1 MYWGSSL
8 PLFIIYLFNLIVMNT
23 IRKAVCYILAII
35 FVTCGIGSL
44 VFLAENL
51 PILNFMQI
59 IVAFIVSAIFF
70 VASYVMEVCRKEI
83 Q

>member
-1 MYWGSSL
+1 
-8 PLFIIYLFNLIVMNT
+8 MNT

-35 FVTCGIGSL
+35 FVVCGLGLL

-51 PILNFMQI
+51 PMLNIIQI
-59 IVAFIVSAIFF
+59 IIAFIVSAVFF
-70 VASYVMEVCRKEI
+70 IASYYMEVCRKEI

>member
-1 MYWGSSL
+1 
-8 PLFIIYLFNLIVMNT
+8 MNT

-51 PILNFMQI
+51 PILNLMQI
-59 IVAFIVSAIFF
+59 IVAFIVLVIFF
-70 VASYVMEVCRKEI
+70 VASYFMEVCRKEL

>member
-1 MYWGSSL
+1 MGEFAPPFYYL
-8 PLFIIYLFNLIVMNT
+8 PFTFILMNT
-23 IRKAVCYILAII
+23 IRKAVCYILVII

-51 PILNFMQI
+51 PILNLMQI
-59 IVAFIVSAIFF
+59 IVVFIVSAIFF
-70 VASYVMEVCRKEI
+70 IASYFMEVCRKEI

>member
-1 MYWGSSL
+1 
-8 PLFIIYLFNLIVMNT
+8 MNT
-23 IRKAVCYILAII
+23 IRKSVCYILAIV
-35 FVTCGIGSL
+35 FAVCGLGLL

-51 PILNFMQI
+51 PMLNLMQI
-59 IVAFIVSAIFF
+59 VIAFILSSIFF

>member
-1 MYWGSSL
+1 
-8 PLFIIYLFNLIVMNT
+8 MNA

-35 FVTCGIGSL
+35 FVVCGLSLL

-51 PILNFMQI
+51 PILNLMQI
-59 IVAFIVSAIFF
+59 IIAFIVSAIFF

>member
-1 MYWGSSL
+1 
-8 PLFIIYLFNLIVMNT
+8 MNT
-23 IRKAVCYILAII
+23 ILKAVCYILAII
-35 FVTCGIGSL
+35 FVVCGLGLL

-51 PILNFMQI
+51 PLLNLMQI
-59 IVAFIVSAIFF
+59 IIAFIISAIFF

>member
-1 MYWGSSL
+1 
-8 PLFIIYLFNLIVMNT
+8 MNT

-35 FVTCGIGSL
+35 FVVCGLGLL

-51 PILNFMQI
+51 PILNLMQI
-59 IVAFIVSAIFF
+59 IIAFIVSAIFF

>member
-1 MYWGSSL
+1 
-8 PLFIIYLFNLIVMNT
+8 MNT
-23 IRKAVCYILAII
+23 IRKAVCYILVII

-51 PILNFMQI
+51 PILNLMQI
-59 IVAFIVSAIFF
+59 IVVFIVSAIFF
-70 VASYVMEVCRKEI
+70 IASYFMEVCRKEI